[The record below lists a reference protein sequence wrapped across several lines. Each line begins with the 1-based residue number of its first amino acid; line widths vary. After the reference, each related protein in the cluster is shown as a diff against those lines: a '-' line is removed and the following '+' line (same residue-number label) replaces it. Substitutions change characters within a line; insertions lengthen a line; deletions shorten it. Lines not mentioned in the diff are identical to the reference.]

1 MGGCMRERDRP
12 TSDVTLEVHEEVKP
26 GCTPTI
32 GVSGDTVTVTAAAG
46 DKFIWVE
53 TYPYPDQK
61 DNFRWHQQYKH
72 RGHLVASVKLSPG
85 EKPELTFDKPE
96 GCVRPTAATRRV
108 CAR

>member
-12 TSDVTLEVHEEVKP
+12 TNDVTLEVHEEVKP

-32 GVSGDTVTVTAAAG
+32 DVSGDTVTVTAAAG

-72 RGHLVASVKLSPG
+72 RGHLVASVKLS
-85 EKPELTFDKPE
+85 
-96 GCVRPTAATRRV
+96 RPCGKASGRAVQFVTPPDAPL
-108 CAR
+108 